1 MTNELPN
8 DTSVSSEI
16 TPAPDA
22 DAAFATT
29 TSRDA
34 PEAAGAGIAYGTLA
48 NASLPGAAFHPHE
61 FHVELSQTSLAEAD
75 ELLKSTLDE
84 SMHAIGGTRAFLAL
98 VDTLSGELVL
108 RFTAGDGWTDDI
120 RRLRVNM
127 RAVKEE
133 QSKNK
138 GEGSRNQASTLATSL
153 GMHPQDNRQGITR
166 HVVVNGRRYW
176 TGDVSKDPYYIG
188 FFDDVKSEVAV
199 PIMAR
204 GGGTIGVVNVES
216 PEPDAF
222 DEEHANVLSVLARRI
237 ASSLP
242 WPSINCA
249 RKRSLPLAAIFNS
262 TADVEI
268 VMEEWWCRRPKSCA
282 PTIAHCFSWTK
293 KATVCNW
300 RPATGRSANRPVAA
314 VRAMHWARGSP
325 AWVAQHGETIRV
337 GDPRTDPRWK
347 GLFMEAPAGELA
359 AVMAVPVRGHRGMIG
374 VLRVVRHRK
383 GSLVFSA
390 ARVYAGR

>member
-8 DTSVSSEI
+8 DSSASPEI
-16 TPAPDA
+16 TPAPD
-22 DAAFATT
+22 D
-29 TSRDA
+29 SEVLGR
-34 PEAAGAGIAYGTLA
+34 GIAYGTLA

-84 SMHAIGGTRAFLAL
+84 AMRAIGGTRAFLAL

-133 QSKNK
+133 QNKNK
-138 GEGSRNQASTLATSL
+138 SEGARNQASTLATSL

-166 HVVVNGRRYW
+166 HCRCQWPPLLDGRR
-176 TGDVSKDPYYIG
+176 SKDPYYIG

-199 PIMAR
+199 PITAR

-222 DEEHANVLSVLARRI
+222 SEEHANTLSGAWRG
-237 ASSLP
+237 ASRSSSP
-242 WPSINCA
+242 WPSISCA
-249 RKRSLPLAAIFNS
+249 RKRSFAIGRDFSS
-262 TADVEI
+262 TADVGNRHGRRGGAGYQESC
-268 VMEEWWCRRPKSCA
+268 VADDCSLFLMEEEGDRLQLRRQSRAAQRAGRSQQCALCHGRRVLPAGWRSTAKPFAWATRA
-282 PTIAHCFSWTK
+282 PT
-293 KATVCNW
+293 
-300 RPATGRSANRPVAA
+300 R
-314 VRAMHWARGSP
+314 
-325 AWVAQHGETIRV
+325 
-337 GDPRTDPRWK
+337 
-347 GLFMEAPAGELA
+347 
-359 AVMAVPVRGHRGMIG
+359 
-374 VLRVVRHRK
+374 
-383 GSLVFSA
+383 
-390 ARVYAGR
+390 AGRACLWKHPPANSLP